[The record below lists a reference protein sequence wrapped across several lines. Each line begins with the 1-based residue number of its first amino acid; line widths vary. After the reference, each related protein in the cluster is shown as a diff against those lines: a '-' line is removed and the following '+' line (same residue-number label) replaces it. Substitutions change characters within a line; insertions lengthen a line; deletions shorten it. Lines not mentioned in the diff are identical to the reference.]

1 MLVAWNLAV
10 LTGIL
15 LLVAG
20 TIFVTQS
27 RSVSAAV
34 DAQLR
39 SQAQHEIASGHA
51 LQELG
56 DASAAAPT
64 SGAGTDEGTDPYEA
78 SESPNVFSWTVD
90 AQGHVV
96 RPPQDVRAANLPNMG
111 AIRLVL
117 AGKAPNSLMTLD
129 TIASGHDAHFR
140 LYTAP
145 VRAGDHIVGA
155 VQVGTSLEPRYAEV
169 RNFLVLLLI
178 TGGIGVALAALGSV
192 FLADRALVPVQEAF
206 ERQRA
211 FVADASHEL
220 RTPLSLMRAEAE
232 LLVHG
237 LTSATQ
243 PHLEVA
249 SDSCAQSAAES
260 APALVASPT
269 LQGATADDPELAG
282 LGRDLVAE
290 VDYMSHL
297 VSALL
302 QLARMDAAAEPL
314 RREIV
319 ALDALA
325 RRACQSA
332 RPLATSRG
340 VRLTFV
346 QPGEAGVE
354 VTGAAAEH
362 GPHPVAA
369 TDGEGGAEVADTS
382 LRVLGDADRL
392 YQLLLILLDNA
403 LRYTPAL
410 SCWRDVDHA
419 GSGDLVIVEVTDTGV
434 GIAPE
439 HLPHIFDRFYRV
451 DKARSRALGGSG
463 LGLAIATKIAQAH
476 GGTLTAES
484 AVGVGTTLRLAVPA
498 APPA

>member
-1 MLVAWNLAV
+1 M
-10 LTGIL
+10 
-15 LLVAG
+15 
-20 TIFVTQS
+20 
-27 RSVSAAV
+27 
-34 DAQLR
+34 
-39 SQAQHEIASGHA
+39 
-51 LQELG
+51 
-56 DASAAAPT
+56 
-64 SGAGTDEGTDPYEA
+64 
-78 SESPNVFSWTVD
+78 
-90 AQGHVV
+90 
-96 RPPQDVRAANLPNMG
+96 
-111 AIRLVL
+111 
-117 AGKAPNSLMTLD
+117 
-129 TIASGHDAHFR
+129 
-140 LYTAP
+140 
-145 VRAGDHIVGA
+145 GA

-169 RNFLVLLLI
+169 RNFLVLLLVI
-178 TGGIGVALAALGSV
+178 GGIGVVLAALGSV

-211 FVADASHEL
+211 FAADASHEL

-237 LTSATQ
+237 LTGATQ
-243 PHLEVA
+243 PHPEAA
-249 SDSCAQSAAES
+249 SDSGAQSAAES

-332 RPLATSRG
+332 GPLATSRG
-340 VRLTFV
+340 VQLTFV
-346 QPGEAGVE
+346 QPGEAGVD
-354 VTGAAAEH
+354 VTGATAEH
-362 GPHPVAA
+362 GLHPVAA
-369 TDGEGGAEVADTS
+369 TDGEGGAEAADTS

-403 LRYTPAL
+403 LRYTPAPGSVRV

-419 GSGDLVIVEVTDTGV
+419 RSGDLVVVEVTDTGV

-498 APPA
+498 APQEPARIARS